1 MLHNS
6 YLTVALNPI
15 MTNLTVDAG
24 TVQWVTTA
32 YMLVAAVT
40 VPVTGFLYRKAP
52 TQTLF
57 SAVLAFC

>member
-1 MLHNS
+1 
-6 YLTVALNPI
+6 

-32 YMLVAAVT
+32 YMFVAAVMI
-40 VPVTGFLYRKAP
+40 PVTGFLYRKAP
-52 TQTLF
+52 AQTLF